1 MQTVTVGAGLGR
13 RITLLCPVLSAF
25 EQRLNSSDTH
35 WVVRC
40 YWPDGFRC
48 TPGMTRLPVTHTRGA
63 FYFGDN
69 RMREDNEYVARAAVC
84 EQRAKEARTESEK
97 QSWLVM
103 ADSWR
108 ETVKL
113 QEMLTRHAEFI
124 RKVPMP
130 RASGA

>member
-1 MQTVTVGAGLGR
+1 MRSYAVIG
-13 RITLLCPVLSAF
+13 
-25 EQRLNSSDTH
+25 
-35 WVVRC
+35 
-40 YWPDGFRC
+40 PD
-48 TPGMTRLPVTHTRGA
+48 VAHTRRGV
-63 FYFGDN
+63 YFGGN
-69 RMREDNEYVARAAVC
+69 SMREYNEYVARATVC
-84 EQRAKEARTESEK
+84 EQRAKDARTESEK

-130 RASGA
+130 RASGV

>member
-1 MQTVTVGAGLGR
+1 MYR
-13 RITLLCPVLSAF
+13 
-25 EQRLNSSDTH
+25 
-35 WVVRC
+35 
-40 YWPDGFRC
+40 
-48 TPGMTRLPVTHTRGA
+48 PGMGRLPTHTRGVLL
-63 FYFGDN
+63 FGDN

>member
-1 MQTVTVGAGLGR
+1 MYWPRNEVRRRTHAGL
-13 RITLLCPVLSAF
+13 L
-25 EQRLNSSDTH
+25 
-35 WVVRC
+35 
-40 YWPDGFRC
+40 
-48 TPGMTRLPVTHTRGA
+48 
-63 FYFGDN
+63 FGDN
-69 RMREDNEYVARAAVC
+69 RMREDNEYLTRVAVC
-84 EQRAKEARTESEK
+84 EQRAKDARTESEK

-124 RKVPMP
+124 GKVPMP

>member
-1 MQTVTVGAGLGR
+1 MGVPAENE
-13 RITLLCPVLSAF
+13 A
-25 EQRLNSSDTH
+25 
-35 WVVRC
+35 
-40 YWPDGFRC
+40 
-48 TPGMTRLPVTHTRGA
+48 LPVTHTRGG
-63 FYFGDN
+63 FYFGEN
-69 RMREDNEYVARAAVC
+69 PMHAYSEYMARVAVC
-84 EQRAKEARTESEK
+84 EQRAKDARTESEK

-113 QEMLTRHAEFI
+113 QEMLTCHAQFI

>member
-1 MQTVTVGAGLGR
+1 LAGWALGLP
-13 RITLLCPVLSAF
+13 TGNGEAP
-25 EQRLNSSDTH
+25 N
-35 WVVRC
+35 
-40 YWPDGFRC
+40 G
-48 TPGMTRLPVTHTRGA
+48 TRPIA
-63 FYFGDN
+63 YFGDN
-69 RMREDNEYVARAAVC
+69 PMREYNEYVARAAVC
-84 EQRAKEARTESEK
+84 EQRAKDARSESEK

>member
-1 MQTVTVGAGLGR
+1 
-13 RITLLCPVLSAF
+13 
-25 EQRLNSSDTH
+25 
-35 WVVRC
+35 
-40 YWPDGFRC
+40 
-48 TPGMTRLPVTHTRGA
+48 
-63 FYFGDN
+63 
-69 RMREDNEYVARAAVC
+69 MREYTEYMARAAVC

-130 RASGA
+130 RAHRQPRVPILRRFNRGFHPLKHRLRWGTVYCFQKIERR